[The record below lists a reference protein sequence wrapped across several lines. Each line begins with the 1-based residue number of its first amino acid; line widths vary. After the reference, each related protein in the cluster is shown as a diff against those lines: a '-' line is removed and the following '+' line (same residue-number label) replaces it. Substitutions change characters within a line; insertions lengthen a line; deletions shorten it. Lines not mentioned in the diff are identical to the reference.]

1 MDNSLAKLLA
11 CVEPKIANIGMK
23 RMEVKSLSEVYKTI
37 TEIVECGNRS
47 YLEILDYYDQDFII
61 RSLKLNDKDADN
73 LITKYKTTKYLL
85 ENQDKDLEELPQ
97 YKEATEFMEFL
108 KTYLN
113 ELCERIKKEYE
124 TKSDSLNELELL
136 NKYYLVLKNDSIF
149 VQDADEFLVFFDK
162 IELNLE
168 DRLKILIHVNKS
180 NIKNYSQSLEPV
192 SLFTNEINIPEV
204 KRLLDENIHLID
216 DNLILTDYNDN
227 IIVDGKVN
235 NDVIFENKK
244 YLINKISRL
253 FKTFEYDAI
262 ARYYNDY
269 KTLLNYEE
277 EFTKQ
282 ELNKSL
288 DKDKKLVFLM
298 RNAKSLVREYIE
310 TCNPVYQ
317 GPIFKNLIDIEQSE
331 DYVMPDYCYNGTYL
345 YVKKEF
351 IVKTV
356 YTYLDNGSALVLG
369 ILDKK
374 MSLRGFLYKNGD
386 LIDDILRN
394 KEKIQMNDTE
404 RNLLLKDL
412 TIDDLVMTIDLNTL
426 DVKMEDKNAR

>member
-1 MDNSLAKLLA
+1 M
-11 CVEPKIANIGMK
+11 
-23 RMEVKSLSEVYKTI
+23 
-37 TEIVECGNRS
+37 
-47 YLEILDYYDQDFII
+47 
-61 RSLKLNDKDADN
+61 
-73 LITKYKTTKYLL
+73 
-85 ENQDKDLEELPQ
+85 
-97 YKEATEFMEFL
+97 
-108 KTYLN
+108 
-113 ELCERIKKEYE
+113 
-124 TKSDSLNELELL
+124 
-136 NKYYLVLKNDSIF
+136 
-149 VQDADEFLVFFDK
+149 
-162 IELNLE
+162 
-168 DRLKILIHVNKS
+168 
-180 NIKNYSQSLEPV
+180 
-192 SLFTNEINIPEV
+192 
-204 KRLLDENIHLID
+204 
-216 DNLILTDYNDN
+216 
-227 IIVDGKVN
+227 
-235 NDVIFENKK
+235 
-244 YLINKISRL
+244 
-253 FKTFEYDAI
+253 
-262 ARYYNDY
+262 DY